1 MLSTRL
7 LLGIPM
13 VLFLILTAS
22 LLITGR
28 GMVEAIGPIIA
39 VLILLVIDTLFRS
52 LTVTIDPKNI
62 SLVFGPGIIQ
72 KKFRISEIET
82 ASTVRN
88 RWWYGLGIR
97 KINGGWM
104 YGISGLDA
112 IELVMNDKR
121 RFRIGTDEPD
131 RLFVAIEAIRSQ
143 T

>member
-7 LLGIPM
+7 LIVTPM
-13 VLFLILTAS
+13 VLFLILTVS

-28 GMVEAIGPIIA
+28 GLIEAIGPIIA
-39 VLILLVIDTLFRS
+39 VVILLVIDTLFRS

-62 SLVFGPGIIQ
+62 SLAFGRGTIQ
-72 KKFRISEIET
+72 KRFRIIEIET

-97 KINGGWM
+97 KIRGGWL
-104 YGISGLDA
+104 YCVSGLDA
-112 IELVMNDKR
+112 VELIMRDGR
-121 RFRIGTDEPD
+121 RFRIGTDEPGK
-131 RLFVAIEAIRSQ
+131 LLEAIEAVRSQ